1 MSVKSPLTWPSILQA
16 TDLSALNPGATEDWG
31 WDEVNRCIMK
41 AENWT
46 AARPDQV
53 SQMSMNLESNSH
65 GQEGPIQVGFSQWMF
80 ETIEN
85 WTP

>member
-1 MSVKSPLTWPSILQA
+1 
-16 TDLSALNPGATEDWG
+16 
-31 WDEVNRCIMK
+31 MK

-53 SQMSMNLESNSH
+53 SQMGMALDADSH
-65 GQEGPIQVGFSQWMF
+65 GQEGPIQAGFSQWMF